1 MHEYATQKALSNT
14 KVADL
19 EGVSVQLLDAGG
31 PFAAVLPGFAPR
43 QEQLQLAAAIEQ
55 TMASGGTLV
64 AEAGTGIGKTLSY
77 LVPVLESRVRA
88 IISTGTKTLQDQL
101 YFRDLPLVKKAL
113 GSTLKTALLK
123 GRANYLCLYRM
134 EQARSEGRLP
144 SRDSIAELEGIRH
157 WALASED
164 GDLSISAVIGEDS
177 PLWPLVT
184 STAENCLG
192 SDCPQFDD
200 CFVARARR
208 AAQDADVV
216 VVNHHLLFADMAIKQ
231 GGFGEVLPGASV
243 FIVDEAHQSPD
254 TALQFFSTTLSTR
267 QINDL
272 CGDILA
278 EAAATSGGLTVVRNE
293 IAHCRQMLKE
303 FQAVCAD
310 TLADRGPWQEMLDQA
325 GVRDAL
331 QSLDASIAALKPVI
345 DPLNGA
351 SRGMDACIQ
360 RFAEIQA
367 HFDHL
372 DKPVPATEV
381 RWFERRGRGMAIHTT
396 PLDISS
402 VFSSFREQ
410 LDAAW
415 VFTSAT
421 LSVNGKFDHFVR
433 QLGLQDAD
441 TLNLDSPFD
450 YQNHALMW
458 LPEGLPEPREP
469 SFVPELLEQVLPVLE
484 ASGGRAFMLFTS
496 HRALRQA
503 AELLVDKTS
512 HPLFVQGEMPRS
524 MLLEAFRKS
533 GEGILLG
540 SASFWGGVDVLGEA
554 LSLVII
560 DKLPFAP
567 PNDPVMVAR
576 SNELRQHGG
585 NPFME
590 LFVPQAVIALK
601 QGAGRLIRDVN
612 DRGVLVICDR
622 RLRSRGYGKIFL
634 DSLPPMQQTAERDQ
648 VVGFFR
654 AQAEKIKHESTGH

>member
-1 MHEYATQKALSNT
+1 
-14 KVADL
+14 VVDL
-19 EGVSVQLLDAGG
+19 EGASAKALNAGG
-31 PFAAVLPGFAPR
+31 PFEAVLPGFAPR
-43 QEQLQLAAAIEQ
+43 DEQLQLAAAIEQ
-55 TMASGGTLV
+55 TISNGGTLV
-64 AEAGTGIGKTLSY
+64 AEAGTGIGKTLAY
-77 LVPVLESRVRA
+77 LVPVLESRERT

-101 YFRDLPLVKKAL
+101 YFRDMPMVKKAL

-134 EQARSEGRLP
+134 EQARTEGRLP
-144 SRDSIAELEGIRH
+144 SRDSVSELENIRQ
-157 WALASED
+157 WVPVTQD
-164 GDLSISAVIGEDS
+164 GDLSISSVIGEDS
-177 PLWPLVT
+177 ELWPLVT

-192 SDCPQFDD
+192 SDCPEFEE
-200 CFVARARR
+200 CFVVRARR
-208 AAQDADVV
+208 EAQEADVV

-231 GGFGEVLPGASV
+231 SGFGEVLPGAAV
-243 FIVDEAHQSPD
+243 FIVDEAHHAPE
-254 TALQFFSTTLSTR
+254 TASQFFSTSLSSR
-267 QINDL
+267 QISDL

-278 EAAATSGGLTVVRNE
+278 EAAETSGGLATVRNE
-293 IAHCRQMLKE
+293 VAHCRQTLKE
-303 FQAVCAD
+303 FQAACAD
-310 TLADRGPWQEMLDQA
+310 TLDDRGTWQEMLDQPA
-325 GVRDAL
+325 VREAL
-331 QSLDASIAALKPVI
+331 QSLDAAVAALKPVI

-360 RFAEIQA
+360 RFAEILA

-372 DKPVPATEV
+372 DKPVPETEV
-381 RWFERRGRGMAIHTT
+381 RWFERRGRGVAIHTT
-396 PLDISS
+396 PLDVSS

-421 LSVNGKFDHFVR
+421 LSVNGKFDHFVQ
-433 QLGLQDAD
+433 QLGLQEAD

-458 LPEGLPEPREP
+458 LPEGLPEPREL
-469 SFVPELLEQVLPVLE
+469 SFVPELLQQVRPVLE
-484 ASGGRAFMLFTS
+484 ASKGRAFMLFTS

-503 AELLVDKTS
+503 AELLAGKTN

-524 MLLEAFRKS
+524 MLLEKFRQS
-533 GEGILLG
+533 GDGILLG
-540 SASFWGGVDVLGEA
+540 SASFWGGVDVMGEA

-590 LFVPQAVIALK
+590 LFLPQAVIALK

-622 RLRSRGYGKIFL
+622 RLRSKGYGSIFL
-634 DSLPPMQQTAERDQ
+634 ESLPPMRQTVERDQ
-648 VVGFFR
+648 VVEFFTEGDK
-654 AQAEKIKHESTGH
+654 AT